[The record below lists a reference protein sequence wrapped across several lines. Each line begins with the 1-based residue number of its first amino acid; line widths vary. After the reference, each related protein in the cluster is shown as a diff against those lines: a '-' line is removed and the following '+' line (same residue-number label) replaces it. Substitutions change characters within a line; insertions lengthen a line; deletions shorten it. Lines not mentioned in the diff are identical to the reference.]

1 MKYIDSKCLATE
13 DKQKTTK
20 ILKDWKRLHETYL
33 VFQCILKDWYT
44 KKGHSSFDASGT
56 GWVQTGQALH
66 FKHFGEKKE
75 GTVWQEHTVHGQ
87 LQTKIGEERRDEG
100 RYHVS

>member
-1 MKYIDSKCLATE
+1 MKHIWYFNAFWRTGI
-13 DKQKTTK
+13 QRRV
-20 ILKDWKRLHETYL
+20 IL
-33 VFQCILKDWYT
+33 
-44 KKGHSSFDASGT
+44 GFDASGT

>member
-56 GWVQTGQALH
+56 G
-66 FKHFGEKKE
+66 
-75 GTVWQEHTVHGQ
+75 
-87 LQTKIGEERRDEG
+87 
-100 RYHVS
+100 